1 MFVLPTVVRR
11 PGQRIDPRGDVP
23 DDARRAVQP
32 AVEAFQSHGD
42 DQLARVQ
49 PPGAQQLSAALG
61 APPLFAVDEVGSQ
74 LNAVL
79 PKPLQV
85 AVDEPGQMP

>member
-11 PGQRIDPRGDVP
+11 PGQRIDPRGDAP
-23 DDARRAVQP
+23 DGARRAVQP

-61 APPLFAVDEVGSQ
+61 AAPRAPSAGLIPTSLAPAAIASI
-74 LNAVL
+74 VL
-79 PKPLQV
+79 LTS
-85 AVDEPGQMP
+85 AR